1 MDLQELRQV
10 FPGSAFTLP
19 PECVPDADEGLS
31 QNEGNLYPS
40 ANDGVN
46 QLGGA
51 FSNGKPLPLHI
62 RVRILEM
69 ALLGFRPCDI
79 SRRLL
84 VSHGCVS
91 KILSKFAETG
101 SILPG
106 AIGGSKPRVSTPL
119 VIETILGYKKENNS
133 LFAWEIRERLLKDG
147 VCPREALPSVSSINR
162 ILRKKHECQAGD
174 EPVRPHRRRVY
185 RRLDTDE
192 KDIAVVSTDTSDQIA
207 VDPPRKSFLIQDLL

>member
-1 MDLQELRQV
+1 MDLQAVSGIHSQLQAFVLRSDCFGHGQDSDEDSSFQHETV
-10 FPGSAFTLP
+10 GSSGASN
-19 PECVPDADEGLS
+19 G
-31 QNEGNLYPS
+31 
-40 ANDGVN
+40 GVN

-51 FSNGKPLPLHI
+51 FSNGKPLPLHV

-91 KILSKFAETG
+91 KILSRFAETG

-119 VIETILGYKKENNS
+119 VIEKILRYKKENGS
-133 LFAWEIRERLLKDG
+133 LFAWEIRERLLREG

-162 ILRKKHECQAGD
+162 ILRKKQDPSGVPQRHQRNCEEETVLRNVSPPLVTLGS
-174 EPVRPHRRRVY
+174 PV
-185 RRLDTDE
+185 
-192 KDIAVVSTDTSDQIA
+192 
-207 VDPPRKSFLIQDLL
+207 RKSFRIDDIL

>member
-1 MDLQELRQV
+1 MDLQELRPA
-10 FPGSAFTLP
+10 FPERAFALF

-31 QNEGNLYPS
+31 QNEGSLCS
-40 ANDGVN
+40 AANGGVN

-51 FSNGKPLPLHI
+51 FSNGKPLPLHV

-91 KILSKFAETG
+91 KILSRFAETG

-119 VIETILGYKKENNS
+119 VIEKILGYKKENSS
-133 LFAWEIRERLLKDG
+133 LFAWEIRERLLREG

-162 ILRKKHECQAGD
+162 ILRKKNESQAGQ
-174 EPVRPHRRRVY
+174 EPHRPHRRRVY
-185 RRLDTDE
+185 RRFDSDE
-192 KDIAVVSTDTSDQIA
+192 KAATVASTDTSEQIA
-207 VDPPRKSFLIQDLL
+207 ADPPKKSFLIEDLL